1 MFSLIWFSGF
11 RGENLNVKVYDVW
24 KTDGRRQMPSD
35 GKSSHG
41 LQPGE
46 LTKLKI
52 IKKEKDP
59 ETTIP
64 NNQVKFEQYWVP

>member
-1 MFSLIWFSGF
+1 
-11 RGENLNVKVYDVW
+11 
-24 KTDGRRQMPSD
+24 MPSD
-35 GKSSHG
+35 DKSSHG

-64 NNQVKFEQYWVP
+64 NNQVKFEQY